1 MQTLR
6 WGDGRDGD
14 DTSVCPVWSN
24 MFDQSSKHFSCRSGQ
39 TFLRSGQTFLR
50 SGQTFLRSG
59 QTFLRSGQT
68 FLRSA
73 VSAGIRTRADFQVK
87 IWQSSATTIGQAKHG
102 TNTHSNMILMYRT
115 NTQSNMIL
123 MHGTNTH
130 RAFRDNSHDS
140 LTVGPRV

>member
-1 MQTLR
+1 
-6 WGDGRDGD
+6 
-14 DTSVCPVWSN
+14 
-24 MFDQSSKHFSCRSGQ
+24 MFDQSAKHFSCWSGQTFPRSGQTYSRSGQ
-39 TFLRSGQTFLR
+39 TFPRSGQTFLR

-102 TNTHSNMILMYRT
+102 TNTHSNMILMHRT

-123 MHGTNTH
+123 MHGTNAN
-130 RAFRDNSHDS
+130 RAFRVYG
-140 LTVGPRV
+140 LR